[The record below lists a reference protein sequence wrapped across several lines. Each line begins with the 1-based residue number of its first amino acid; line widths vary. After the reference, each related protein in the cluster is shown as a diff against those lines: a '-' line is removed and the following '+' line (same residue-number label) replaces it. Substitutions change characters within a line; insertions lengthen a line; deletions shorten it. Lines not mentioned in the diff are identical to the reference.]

1 MSAKIISFSHYPALD
16 LRVVRTPLGQGC
28 QKCAFNTAKTGRTC
42 PDEREE
48 KRVAGGPCYP
58 AGHHYELAGA

>member
-1 MSAKIISFSHYPALD
+1 MSTKIISFSHYPALE

-42 PDEREE
+42 PNEWEE
-48 KRVAGGPCYP
+48 KRVAGGTCAR
-58 AGHHYELAGA
+58 AGQHYEPVPA